1 MFVCSPGLIGLI
13 MYRSKKTEN
22 FRKYQFLLYFSCFSV
37 KIFGYEADKII
48 RRPHRFLFFIFKLF
62 YLLKCNARHTGFLDS
77 FGIIFQ
83 KNGQKTLFLPLYCWL
98 NTSVSFWNIKPLQ
111 NQKKCQF
118 FGKTRFLYRFLWR
131 ALHFGIF
138 EQKHQFCY

>member
-1 MFVCSPGLIGLI
+1 

-22 FRKYQFLLYFSCFSV
+22 FRKYQLFLYLSCFSV
-37 KIFGYEADKII
+37 NIFGYEADEII

-62 YLLKCNARHTGFLDS
+62 YLLTCNARHTGFLDF

-118 FGKTRFLYRFLWR
+118 FWKTRFLYRFLWR
-131 ALHFGIF
+131 ALHFDKF
-138 EQKHQFCY
+138 EQKHQFCYKI

>member
-1 MFVCSPGLIGLI
+1 M
-13 MYRSKKTEN
+13 
-22 FRKYQFLLYFSCFSV
+22 SCFSV
-37 KIFGYEADKII
+37 NIFGYEADKII

-62 YLLKCNARHTGFLDS
+62 YLLTCNARHTGFLDF

-111 NQKKCQF
+111 NQKNVSF
-118 FGKTRFLYRFLWR
+118 LGKRDFCTVFCDGHYILAYSNKSINFVTKSRIPYLLWCD
-131 ALHFGIF
+131 FIF
-138 EQKHQFCY
+138 SWCLRNTFS